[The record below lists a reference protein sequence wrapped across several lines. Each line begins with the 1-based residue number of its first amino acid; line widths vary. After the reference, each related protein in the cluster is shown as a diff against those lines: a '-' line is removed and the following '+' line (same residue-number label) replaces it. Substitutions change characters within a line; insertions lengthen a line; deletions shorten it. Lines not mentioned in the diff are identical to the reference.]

1 MNELVYL
8 KDDEA
13 VCSSLDVA
21 EKFHKR
27 HADVVRRIE
36 SLVADDSTQNCVQC
50 FKRTFYKDESGKK
63 NKMYLMNRDGFTFL
77 VMGFTGKKANEW
89 KWQYIKA
96 FNSMESF
103 IREKTSEA
111 WIETRKA
118 GKITRQS
125 ETDVIKQLVE
135 YAKQQGSENSQMLY
149 VTYSKLAN
157 KVAGIT
163 KRELATVA
171 QLNNLTLIENIILNQ
186 IRVGM
191 QREMNYKD
199 IYKDCKRQLEIFK
212 SVAYLETAV

>member
-13 VCSSLDVA
+13 VCSSLDVC

-27 HADVVRRIE
+27 HDNVLRTIDGLLKNE
-36 SLVADDSTQNCVQC
+36 ETQKM
-50 FKRTFYKDESGKK
+50 FKKTFYIEKQNGQKYP
-63 NKMYLMNRDGFTFL
+63 MYYMNRDGFSLL
-77 VMGFTGKKANEW
+77 VMGFTGKKALEW
-89 KWQYIKA
+89 KLQYIKA
-96 FNSMESF
+96 FNNMEAF

>member
-1 MNELVYL
+1 MNELIYL
-8 KDDEA
+8 KNNEA

-21 EKFHKR
+21 EKFHKSHKNVLR
-27 HADVVRRIE
+27 NIDNLLKNEGVK
-36 SLVADDSTQNCVQC
+36 NMF
-50 FKRTFYKDESGKK
+50 FKGQYHDEK
-63 NKMYLMNRDGFTFL
+63 NEKRPMYYMNRDGFSLL
-77 VMGFTGKKANEW
+77 VMGFTGKKALEW
-89 KWQYIKA
+89 KLQYIKA
-96 FNSMESF
+96 FNNMEAF